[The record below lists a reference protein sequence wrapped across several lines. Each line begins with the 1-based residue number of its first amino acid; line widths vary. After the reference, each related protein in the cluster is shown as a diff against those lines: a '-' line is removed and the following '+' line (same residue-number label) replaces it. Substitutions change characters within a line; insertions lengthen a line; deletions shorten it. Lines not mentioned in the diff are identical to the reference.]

1 MTIAFM
7 WAEARD
13 HLIGANGHLPWHL
26 PADLQHF
33 KQTTLNQIVVM
44 GRKTYAGMGKPL
56 PGRTNIVLSQ
66 QADYP
71 VAPGVIL
78 LNNVAAVLDYASAHP
93 QQETII
99 IGGAQIFAL
108 FKEYVTRLYVT
119 EIDATFSGDT
129 YMPALDWSAFKRVAF
144 QAGEI
149 DAKNKY
155 PYSFATYQR
164 RDE

>member
-7 WAEARD
+7 WAEAQD
-13 HLIGANGHLPWHL
+13 HLIGAKGQLPWHL

-33 KQTTLNQIVVM
+33 KQVTVNQIVVM

-56 PGRTNIVLSQ
+56 PQRTNIVLSQ
-66 QADYP
+66 QTDYP

-78 LNNVAAVLDYASAHP
+78 LNNVAAVLAYAAAHP

-99 IGGAQIFAL
+99 IGGAQIFNL
-108 FKEYVTRLYVT
+108 FKDQVTRLYVT
-119 EIDATFSGDT
+119 KIAARFSGDT
-129 YMPALDWSAFKRVAF
+129 YMPELDWPAFTRVAF
-144 QAGEI
+144 QPGVV

-164 RDE
+164 TNE